1 MTRGSGNAD
10 FWARRRAAVAAEAE
24 AEERE
29 AQELRE
35 RAERAA
41 QEEKTDEQLLE
52 ELDLPD
58 PDTLVSGD
66 DFAAFMK
73 RAVPE
78 RLRRRALRRLW
89 VSDPVL
95 ANLDNLVDYNDDY
108 TAAAHVNDVVQTSY
122 KVGQGMQFYLDRK
135 REEAERAA
143 GAALTEDGSENGP
156 ENGRENTLDD
166 APVDAS
172 AALSPDAESDL
183 GATADTDAGTDPAS
197 AARDDR
203 GDDDRGDGD
212 RASDRDSG
220 TGATHDEEDTSAA
233 PRLAS
238 GTQRRRMRFAFDGE
252 EH

>member
-1 MTRGSGNAD
+1 MTRGSGNSG

-29 AQELRE
+29 AQELHE

-135 REEAERAA
+135 REEAERTA
-143 GAALTEDGSENGP
+143 GAALTEDGPESGP
-156 ENGRENTLDD
+156 EVGPEHAPND
-166 APVDAS
+166 AP
-172 AALSPDAESDL
+172 AALPPGADTDTDL
-183 GATADTDAGTDPAS
+183 GATADADSDAET
-197 AARDDR
+197 
-203 GDDDRGDGD
+203 D
-212 RASDRDSG
+212 RASADPDDGTAASRD
-220 TGATHDEEDTSAA
+220 DEDASAA

-238 GTQRRRMRFAFDGE
+238 GTHRRRMRFAFDGE
-252 EH
+252 GH

>member
-1 MTRGSGNAD
+1 M
-10 FWARRRAAVAAEAE
+10 
-24 AEERE
+24 
-29 AQELRE
+29 
-35 RAERAA
+35 
-41 QEEKTDEQLLE
+41 
-52 ELDLPD
+52 
-58 PDTLVSGD
+58 SGD

-135 REEAERAA
+135 REEAERT
-143 GAALTEDGSENGP
+143 ALTESGP
-156 ENGRENTLDD
+156 EVGPEHAPND
-166 APVDAS
+166 AP
-172 AALSPDAESDL
+172 AALPPGADTDL
-183 GATADTDAGTDPAS
+183 GATADADSDAET
-197 AARDDR
+197 
-203 GDDDRGDGD
+203 D
-212 RASDRDSG
+212 RASADPDDG
-220 TGATHDEEDTSAA
+220 TAASRDEEDASAA

-238 GTQRRRMRFAFDGE
+238 GTHRRRMRFAFDGE